1 MSKYKDDFKKRIN
14 DKNKGKLLV
23 ELDELIT
30 YIFYQLLHDP
40 EYKDPELVL
49 VDNIIRHEPEDIDKA
64 VFFRSNYRL
73 DILDALIGN
82 STEIDREKKNE
93 LISLMVDQH
102 KLNKF
107 LIDFK
112 KSREGKTYENFE

>member
-49 VDNIIRHEPEDIDKA
+49 VDNIIRHEPENIDKA

-73 DILDALIGN
+73 DILDVLVGDAV
-82 STEIDREKKNE
+82 EIDREKKNE
-93 LISLMVDQH
+93 LFSLMINQH

-112 KSREGKTYENFE
+112 KSREGKTYENFK